1 MTLGQNIR
9 SLRRERGLTL
19 RELGELC
26 GIDADT
32 LAQYERGEVNPRAAA
47 VERIAAALGAPIV
60 AIREGMGWTAPE
72 SVESWERSGGDE
84 LLYGGIL
91 ENLRESYGG
100 LDGAGEAYLVGGSEG
115 FVLGESDI
123 QALMESVKASIPA
136 LVEHMKDSRA
146 ESEINREILARLADD
161 AEDVPEEES
170 GPRWEL
176 SDEQWEQVRPLLPPE
191 RAGRGRAFKSNR
203 LMLDGIIF
211 HLRSGNSWPQLPE
224 RYGRWKCVADRLRLW
239 RGSGVWNA
247 VEAKLREIGA
257 LDGK

>member
-9 SLRRERGLTL
+9 SLRHERGLTL
-19 RELGELC
+19 RELGALC
-26 GIDADT
+26 GIDADV

-47 VERIAAALGAPIV
+47 VEKIAAALGAPIV

-91 ENLRESYGG
+91 ENLREAYGA
-100 LDGAGEAYLVGGSEG
+100 LDGAGEAWLVGGSEG

-146 ESEINREILARLADD
+146 ESEINREILSRLGEDA
-161 AEDVPEEES
+161 AEDES
-170 GPRWEL
+170 GLRWEL
-176 SDEQWEQVRPLLPPE
+176 SDGQWEQIRPLLPPE

-203 LMLDGIIF
+203 LMLDGIIY
-211 HLRSGNSWPQLPE
+211 HLRSGTSWPQLPE
-224 RYGRWKCVADRLRLW
+224 RYGRCKCVADRLRLW
-239 RGSGVWNA
+239 RGSGVWDA

-257 LDGK
+257 LDDK